1 MPPTTTGGWGF
12 CTGRGCAWIPPNATY
27 SPLYS
32 GFSWV
37 HSARIASMYS
47 SVRRPRSA
55 NGAPSAWN
63 SGFR

>member
-1 MPPTTTGGWGF
+1 
-12 CTGRGCAWIPPNATY
+12 
-27 SPLYS
+27 LYS